1 MDPSLRGSSRASFLS
16 PTLTKQ
22 SVYFMIGGSLFAIGA
37 AAAIWD
43 FAGTG
48 FTNWV
53 CFIGA
58 WCFTTAGLFQVILSG
73 DVTAPGHAHQG
84 KSLRAE
90 WLAAATQSF
99 GTILFNVS
107 TTTALSAKS
116 IAAQKDYMWNPD
128 AGGSAAFLIS
138 AFLVYVA
145 YYRSEHTLWK
155 PTDSGWWSAHINML
169 GCIAFGVSAV
179 GAFVLN
185 DGISRNAAVANYGT
199 LIGAICFVVAAAI
212 VLPQLPWNRTK
223 RGVSGAPAGS
233 LAGN

>member
-1 MDPSLRGSSRASFLS
+1 MGQSLRDSSRAPFLS

-22 SVYFMIGGSLFAIGA
+22 SVYFMIGGSLFAAGA
-37 AAAIWD
+37 AAAIWG

-58 WCFTTAGLFQVILSG
+58 WFFTTAGLFQVILSG
-73 DVTAPGHAHQG
+73 DTTVPGHAGQG
-84 KSLRAE
+84 KAFRAE

-107 TTTALSAKS
+107 TTTALTAKS
-116 IAAQKDYMWNPD
+116 IAAQKHYMWNPD
-128 AGGSAAFLIS
+128 AGGSVAFLIS
-138 AFLVYVA
+138 AFFVYVA
-145 YYRSEHTLWK
+145 YYRSEHVLWK
-155 PTDSGWWSAHINML
+155 PSDAAWWSAHINML

-185 DGISRNAAVANYGT
+185 DGSSKNADVANYGT
-199 LIGAICFVVAAAI
+199 FVGAICFIVASAI
-212 VLPQLPWNRTK
+212 VLPQLPWNRPK
-223 RGVSGAPAGS
+223 RVTPGAKVNS
-233 LAGN
+233 VVGN